1 MAHGVCIWAQGGKI
15 FNEVSVF
22 LRAKVLKKR
31 IIFSPICQIKHSDTE
46 NLS

>member
-1 MAHGVCIWAQGGKI
+1 MAHGVYIWGWAQGGKI

-31 IIFSPICQIKHSDTE
+31 ILP
-46 NLS
+46 